1 MHGEASQVRNG
12 WDDERLLTALSEA
25 MKARAAVPAWFIET
39 GKNAFAW
46 HNIDAELAQLTYDS
60 NEDRREAA
68 VTRAETASIR
78 SLTFTSE
85 HLTMELEVTGNS
97 LLGQI
102 FPTRA
107 GVLEIHTRAGEIS
120 TTEVDEIGCFS
131 VEPIPASP
139 FRLRSSAF
147 DGTYVLT
154 GWITIL
160 AVRVS
165 RQDFPS
171 AGVSNRAVC
180 PSVEMSEPVGAG
192 GTHGLGFL
200 LPGRGRGVGGAR
212 VPRAYFPAAMC
223 CLTVASMDAQG
234 SQPSC
239 DHRILPEAETRA
251 NHGWSCTW

>member
-12 WDDERLLTALSEA
+12 WDDERLLAALSEA

-85 HLTMELEVTGNS
+85 HLTLELEVTGNS

-102 FPTRA
+102 FPARA

-120 TTEVDEIGCFS
+120 ETEVDEIGCFS

-139 FRLRSSAF
+139 FRLRSSAS
-147 DGTYVLT
+147 DGTHVLT
-154 GWITIL
+154 GWITL
-160 AVRVS
+160 
-165 RQDFPS
+165 
-171 AGVSNRAVC
+171 
-180 PSVEMSEPVGAG
+180 
-192 GTHGLGFL
+192 
-200 LPGRGRGVGGAR
+200 
-212 VPRAYFPAAMC
+212 
-223 CLTVASMDAQG
+223 
-234 SQPSC
+234 
-239 DHRILPEAETRA
+239 
-251 NHGWSCTW
+251 